1 MNYMPSMR
9 FHLSVHSLH
18 KVHLDALDML
28 VKTYIKKWLNIPS
41 RGVTDVGLFHPY
53 LLNIKQP
60 STMYLEGHAGNH
72 VSMKLKGDSVV
83 NAALQSQVSREAQW
97 SRKSSTVVACENMIV
112 KCVDVDLFLI
122 PTSENTF
129 DVTSAIRKEMHKAKK
144 AIRKTINQE
153 IKEAWDNKV
162 SKLLMQGEFTKLLIE
177 EKESVTWQSIVR
189 GLPRNILAFS
199 MRLATDSLPSP
210 STLKRWGKRVLATC
224 PLCSCPQ
231 GTLAHIINFCPVSL
245 TQGRMTWRHESVLNH
260 LVSQIKPVAPKGVEI
275 YSDLAGQMCNNAVIP
290 CDILVCNG
298 YGSKPDLVV
307 ISRQSKQIAL
317 FELTCPLDRNLHK
330 ANSFKSNK
338 YSSMQTDL
346 EAKGWK
352 VYLVAFEVSSRGQ
365 ILKHTQT
372 DIFHTLKHF
381 KIKIHEQSK
390 VIKSLSKISLLCTFS
405 IFHAHQTKEWVNPA
419 FIQP

>member
-1 MNYMPSMR
+1 M
-9 FHLSVHSLH
+9 
-18 KVHLDALDML
+18 
-28 VKTYIKKWLNIPS
+28 
-41 RGVTDVGLFHPY
+41 
-53 LLNIKQP
+53 
-60 STMYLEGHAGNH
+60 
-72 VSMKLKGDSVV
+72 
-83 NAALQSQVSREAQW
+83 
-97 SRKSSTVVACENMIV
+97 
-112 KCVDVDLFLI
+112 
-122 PTSENTF
+122 
-129 DVTSAIRKEMHKAKK
+129 TSAIRKEMPKAKK

-153 IKEAWDNKV
+153 IKEVWDNKV
-162 SKLLMQGEFTKLLIE
+162 SKLLVQGEFTKLLIE

-210 STLKRWGKRVLATC
+210 SNLKRWGKRVLATC

-245 TQGRMTWRHESVLNH
+245 TQGRMTWRHDSVLNH

-365 ILKHTQT
+365 ILKHTQI

-381 KIKIHEQSK
+381 KIKIR
-390 VIKSLSKISLLCTFS
+390 
-405 IFHAHQTKEWVNPA
+405 
-419 FIQP
+419 